1 MEDQLVL
8 FRKIRK
14 NVADN
19 LKIINSRGINVIKEM
34 MDLNQRVLHIQE
46 GESILKE
53 YPVSSEGR
61 VFRNRNREVGL

>member
-1 MEDQLVL
+1 
-8 FRKIRK
+8 
-14 NVADN
+14 
-19 LKIINSRGINVIKEM
+19 M